1 MFFPP
6 FGENGGDPVSREEKE
21 ENRPSGSKRVNLAPA
36 VSLIQRLVTKALCDE
51 VFQEVRT
58 TERRRKFS
66 LHSLF
71 FFWTSVVLQAPDAL
85 TLAFEEAQVG
95 ADPFVPKLT
104 ARLGSFFERCKTLH
118 FGFFMALYHRFVDLV
133 MKEIP
138 GYFGGCAAHLRATF
152 STISIIDG
160 SRCDKIVHRLKIL
173 RNVRAVVL
181 PGCLTAVYDLFRGFA
196 TRLYFWPDAAMSEFK
211 RAVEVIQTLPAGAL
225 LLGDRLY
232 CSIEI
237 FLCLKAEDCFGLFRY
252 NKSVKYR
259 KIKSLSRKKIAGGIL
274 EDFLVSIGAGPTA
287 LEVRLIC
294 LRTGRKTYKA
304 MTSFLDPSKLSAED
318 VLMLYPLRWQIER
331 LFFTL
336 KVVLNLKEFYA
347 ANPNAVAMQ
356 IYAAAAV
363 HVAFRAAQGLTAEK
377 LGVAPEE
384 ISTDK
389 LFPRLAL
396 TAYALVMS
404 EVLHDEYQRQN
415 PGMRV
420 KRPPASRFGFMY
432 TTFSAIRRQHRSG
445 TRKKRRF
452 CASRATWKSLAHI
465 PGSRA
470 LLELT

>member
-1 MFFPP
+1 MA
-6 FGENGGDPVSREEKE
+6 RQKKEEKAGD
-21 ENRPSGSKRVNLAPA
+21 RRVSLAPA
-36 VSLIQRLVTKALCDE
+36 VSLIHRLVTKALCDE
-51 VFQEVRT
+51 VFDGVRT

-66 LHSLF
+66 LHALF
-71 FFWTSVVLQAPDAL
+71 YFWTSVVLRAPPAL
-85 TLAFEEAQVG
+85 TLAFEEAKVG
-95 ADPFVPKLT
+95 ADPLVPELT
-104 ARLGSFFERCKTLH
+104 GSLGAFFERCKTLH
-118 FGFFMALYHRFVDLV
+118 YGFFMALYHRFVDLV
-133 MKEIP
+133 TEEIP
-138 GYFGGCAAHLRATF
+138 GHFGGCAAHLRGTF

-160 SRCDKIVHRLKIL
+160 SHCDKIAHRLKIL

-211 RAVEVIQTLPAGAL
+211 RAVEVIETLPVGGL

-237 FLCLKAEDCFGLFRY
+237 FLCLKAEHCFGLFRY

-259 KIKSLSRKKIAGGIL
+259 KLKKLSRKSIAGGIL
-274 EDFLVSIGAGPTA
+274 EDFLVSIGAGSRA
-287 LEVRLIC
+287 IEVRLIC
-294 LRTGRKTYKA
+294 LKTGGKTYRA

-396 TAYALVMS
+396 TAYALAMR
-404 EVLHDEYQRQN
+404 EILHDEYQRQN
-415 PGMRV
+415 PGMRI

-432 TTFSAIRRQHRSG
+432 TTFSAIRLQRRSG
-445 TRKKRRF
+445 KRKKRRF

-470 LLELT
+470 LLE

>member
-1 MFFPP
+1 
-6 FGENGGDPVSREEKE
+6 VAKQKKEEKAGD
-21 ENRPSGSKRVNLAPA
+21 RRVSLASA
-36 VSLIQRLVTKALCDE
+36 VSLIQRLVTKPLCNE
-51 VFQEVRT
+51 VFDGVRT

-66 LHSLF
+66 LHALF
-71 FFWTSVVLQAPDAL
+71 YFWTSVVLRAPPAL
-85 TLAFEEAQVG
+85 TLAFEEAKVG
-95 ADPFVPKLT
+95 ADPLVPRLT
-104 ARLGSFFERCKTLH
+104 GSLGAFFDRCKTLH
-118 FGFFMALYHRFVDLV
+118 YGFFMGLYHRFVDLV
-133 MKEIP
+133 TEEIP
-138 GYFGGCAAHLRATF
+138 GHFGGGVAHLRETF

-160 SRCDKIVHRLKIL
+160 SRCDKIAHRLKIL
-173 RNVRAVVL
+173 RNVRAAVL

-211 RAVEVIQTLPAGAL
+211 RAVEVIETLPVGGL

-237 FLCLKAEDCFGLFRY
+237 FLCLKAEHCFGLFRY

-259 KIKSLSRKKIAGGIL
+259 KLKKLSRKSIAGGIL
-274 EDFLVSIGAGPTA
+274 EDFLVSIGAGSRA
-287 LEVRLIC
+287 IEVRLIC
-294 LRTGRKTYKA
+294 LKTGGKTYRA

-356 IYAAAAV
+356 IYAAGAV

-389 LFPRLAL
+389 LFTRLAL
-396 TAYALVMS
+396 TAYALAMR

-415 PGMRV
+415 PGMRI
-420 KRPPASRFGFMY
+420 KRPPSSRFGFMY
-432 TTFSAIRRQHRSG
+432 TTFSAIRLQHRSG
-445 TRKKRRF
+445 KRKKRRF

-465 PGSRA
+465 PCSRA
-470 LLELT
+470 LLE